1 MAEWCASNL
10 RNCDGW
16 KSAGLELTTNSDEN
30 AKLLDSCIRQLVS
43 LTDCDS
49 MGGFENSCK
58 KLAESDP
65 EAILS
70 RAFLLAVEVMAGKEA
85 ASNPELAQKLKKLED
100 DAEKYGNDREKR
112 HAKAAILWGRG
123 KHHEASGVWDRL
135 LDDYPTDLMAVRFA
149 QDAHFFNGT
158 LRTNLATLDKILPF
172 WTPDM
177 PCYSFL
183 FGIHAFALEESGKY
197 VEAEKAG
204 REALRLN
211 RFDCW
216 ASHALAHVMEMG
228 GRHKEGRDFMYKTE
242 DDWKRGWMLSTHNYW
257 HTAVFHIEHA
267 EYESALDIF
276 DKEVGHRFNR
286 TNMLLDMHDASS
298 LLWRLE
304 LEGVN
309 VGKDRWE
316 KIKRLGEYVDTH
328 STVFTDVHI
337 GLALCRQQDWKTEKK
352 LRDSLEMYSGL
363 LSEDN
368 AEISKTIGVPLY
380 DGMLDFAR
388 GNYDDAVQK
397 MYPLRSD
404 VIKIGG
410 SHAQRDVF
418 AQTLIQAC
426 ILTWNDSQVLPS
438 KKIETYMVRKS
449 VKKEPHFPNGANPI
463 VGMDVV
469 QTINFQYNRDS
480 LFSRNVPPSLPK
492 FVGRPE
498 VVLFWDAEKPNQKSY
513 IDVKFLVAKASEIF
527 KQHFENVYV
536 RDSTLKRLSMGL
548 KESEKKNLHG
558 FESLR
563 MINQTVVSDTW
574 QYYFLTVARWL
585 MHFEEFQKIDDT
597 VKLKILETIWHIWA
611 TLDRHCATASYR
623 RSHPNAP
630 KTQIISRR
638 GIVLDLTKVQ
648 FDSTWLS
655 DYPPSEI
662 AYFLRQSSSD
672 HFDIIGALLELE
684 PSDMEMT
691 FMLAQLSFEYAG
703 KRCQGEILKLTEH
716 FQKLLANDLHNYYV
730 KEMNM
735 PKYSNR
741 LSKMMKINNSIQKNL
756 C

>member
-1 MAEWCASNL
+1 
-10 RNCDGW
+10 
-16 KSAGLELTTNSDEN
+16 
-30 AKLLDSCIRQLVS
+30 
-43 LTDCDS
+43 

-70 RAFLLAVEVMAGKEA
+70 RAFLLAVE
-85 ASNPELAQKLKKLED
+85 
-100 DAEKYGNDREKR
+100 R

-204 REALRLN
+204 REALKLN

-309 VGKDRWE
+309 VGKERWD
-316 KIKRLGEYVDTH
+316 KIKRLGELVDTH

-337 GLALCRQQDWKTEKK
+337 GLALCRQEDWETEKK

-368 AEISKTIGVPLY
+368 AEISRTIGVPLY
-380 DGMLDFAR
+380 DGMLHFAR
-388 GNYDDAVQK
+388 GKYDEAVQK
-397 MYPLRSD
+397 MYPLRRY

-426 ILTWNDSQVLPS
+426 ILSENEENWKLAPGLIRERDMIKTNSHLGQRLAD
-438 KKIETYMVRKS
+438 KYR
-449 VKKEPHFPNGANPI
+449 I
-463 VGMDVV
+463 V
-469 QTINFQYNRDS
+469 
-480 LFSRNVPPSLPK
+480 
-492 FVGRPE
+492 
-498 VVLFWDAEKPNQKSY
+498 
-513 IDVKFLVAKASEIF
+513 
-527 KQHFENVYV
+527 H
-536 RDSTLKRLSMGL
+536 SM
-548 KESEKKNLHG
+548 
-558 FESLR
+558 
-563 MINQTVVSDTW
+563 
-574 QYYFLTVARWL
+574 
-585 MHFEEFQKIDDT
+585 
-597 VKLKILETIWHIWA
+597 
-611 TLDRHCATASYR
+611 
-623 RSHPNAP
+623 
-630 KTQIISRR
+630 
-638 GIVLDLTKVQ
+638 
-648 FDSTWLS
+648 
-655 DYPPSEI
+655 
-662 AYFLRQSSSD
+662 
-672 HFDIIGALLELE
+672 
-684 PSDMEMT
+684 
-691 FMLAQLSFEYAG
+691 
-703 KRCQGEILKLTEH
+703 
-716 FQKLLANDLHNYYV
+716 
-730 KEMNM
+730 
-735 PKYSNR
+735 
-741 LSKMMKINNSIQKNL
+741 
-756 C
+756 